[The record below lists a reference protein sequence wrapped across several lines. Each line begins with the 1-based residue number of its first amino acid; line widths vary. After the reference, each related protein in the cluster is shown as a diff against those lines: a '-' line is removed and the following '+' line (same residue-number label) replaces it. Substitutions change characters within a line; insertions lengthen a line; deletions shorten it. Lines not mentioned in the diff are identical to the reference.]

1 MRARARVRIALQT
14 GAKRSRL
21 LRRKEPAAN
30 RPSME
35 HLAVRAASRF
45 PWKLFVSIVVI
56 AVFGSAGATFGVVQ
70 WLRRDLPAPEQVT
83 AVQSPV
89 KTTVYDARGRVL
101 HEFYKENRS
110 PVPLRQIPHHL
121 VNATLATEDRNFY
134 HHWGVDLWGIARA
147 AVNNALHLHAMQGGS
162 TITQQLARNLFLTH
176 ERTLTRKLKEVALA
190 TELERDY
197 SKDQILE
204 MYFNQIYFGEG
215 AYGVDAA
222 ARTFF
227 AKPVQQLT
235 LPECALLAGIPANP
249 SLYSP
254 RRRPK
259 AALARRAKVMRNM
272 LETHAVTPVE
282 YDSAMDA
289 PLGVT
294 PARWSNDRAPYFVEM
309 VRLHLDERYGS
320 NAVYEGGLKVWTTLD
335 MDLQQIAERAL
346 ERQLST
352 LEAALKPRSTR
363 AGYNPRQ
370 VPAGGAQPTPY
381 LQGALVAL
389 DPHTGSIL
397 ALIGGR
403 DWNQSNFNRAVQA
416 ARQPGSAFKPFVYTA
431 AMDNGFKPTDV
442 VVDEP
447 VSFPGG
453 PDGKPYQPRNYDRQ
467 FRGPV
472 TLRYALQQSI
482 NIPTLKLMRKVGV
495 AQVASY
501 ARRMGILSPMGQ
513 NLSLALGSSEVNLL
527 ELTNAYAVIANRGIR
542 NDPIFVLRVEDRS
555 GSVLEKNAPHP
566 VEVLSEETAAVM
578 TSMLRSVID
587 HGTGYPARARG
598 FTQPAAGKTGTMD
611 EYMDAW
617 FVGFVPS
624 LVAGV
629 WVGYDEK
636 RSIGPAM
643 TGARVALPA
652 WTDFMME
659 ATRGRPAEDFPEPA
673 GTVTR
678 LVCTE
683 SGMLATDACPH
694 VTNESYSAGS
704 EPAEYCTLHPG
715 APLEPTSPEGVPPPD
730 EAPPPGASG
739 GPDTPTP
746 GGPRSR

>member
-1 MRARARVRIALQT
+1 M
-14 GAKRSRL
+14 
-21 LRRKEPAAN
+21 ENAAI
-30 RPSME
+30 
-35 HLAVRAASRF
+35 RAASRF
-45 PWKLFVSIVVI
+45 PWKLFFSIVVV
-56 AVFGSAGATFGVVQ
+56 AVFGSAGVTFGLVQ
-70 WLRRDLPAPEQVT
+70 WLRRDLPSPEQVT
-83 AVQSPV
+83 SVQTPV
-89 KTTVYDARGRVL
+89 KTTVYDVRGRVL

-121 VNATLATEDRNFY
+121 ANATLATEDRNFY

-147 AVNNALHLHAMQGGS
+147 ATNNALHLRATQGGS

-190 TELERDY
+190 IELERNY

-222 ARTFF
+222 AHAYFD
-227 AKPVQQLT
+227 KPVQQLT

-249 SLYSP
+249 SVYSP

-259 AALARRAKVMRNM
+259 AALARRAKVLRNM
-272 LETHAVTPVE
+272 LTTRAITQVE
-282 YDSAMDA
+282 FDNAINA

-309 VRLHLDERYGS
+309 VRLHLDERFGS
-320 NAVYEGGLKVWTTLD
+320 NAVYESGLKVWTTLD

-346 ERQLST
+346 GRQLTT
-352 LEAALKPRSTR
+352 LETELKPRFTHSN
-363 AGYNPRQ
+363 YNARQ
-370 VPAGGAQPTPY
+370 QLVAEGAPGLQPTPY
-381 LQGALVAL
+381 LQAAFVAL
-389 DPHTGSIL
+389 DPHTGYVR

-416 ARQPGSAFKPFVYTA
+416 QRQPGSAFKTFVYVA
-431 AMDNGFKPTDV
+431 AMDNGFKPTDI

-453 PDGKPYQPRNYDRQ
+453 EDGKPYEPRNYDRQ

-482 NIPTLKLMRKVGV
+482 NIPTIKLLRKVGV

-501 ARRMGILSPMGQ
+501 ARRMGVMSPLGQ
-513 NLSLALGSSEVNLL
+513 NLSLALGTSEVNLL
-527 ELTNAYAVIANRGIR
+527 ELTAAYAVLANRGIR
-542 NDPIFVLRVEDRS
+542 NDPIYILRVEDRA
-555 GSVLEKNAPHP
+555 GNVLERNAPRP
-566 VEVLSEETAAVM
+566 VEVLSEETAAVA
-578 TSMLRSVID
+578 TSMLQSAVD

-598 FTQPAAGKTGTMD
+598 FALPAAGKTGTTD
-611 EYMDAW
+611 ESMDAG
-617 FVGFVPS
+617 FVGFIPS

-636 RSIGPAM
+636 RTIGPNM
-643 TGARVALPA
+643 TGARAALPI

-659 ATRGRPAEDFPEPA
+659 ATRGRPVETFPEPA
-673 GTVTR
+673 GTVSR
-678 LVCTE
+678 LVCAE

-694 VTNESYSAGS
+694 VTNETYSGGS
-704 EPAEYCTLHPG
+704 EPTEYCTQHPG
-715 APLEPTSPEGVPPPD
+715 APLEPTAPETVPPPD
-730 EAPPPGASG
+730 EAPPPGA
-739 GPDTPTP
+739 TVAR
-746 GGPRSR
+746 PR